1 MAKMIYAEYKVSS
14 VWNLDKIC
22 KKLKIDPANVVEYYV
37 KWDKLFLTYT
47 DAEGDEVEVE
57 YHPNVFC
64 ASEHFDW
71 KRPEEVCEVEGED
84 DDDDEED
91 DEEDDSDI

>member
-22 KKLKIDPANVVEYYV
+22 KKLKIDPANVVDYSV
-37 KWDKLFLTYT
+37 KWDKLYLTFT

-57 YHPNVFC
+57 YDPNVFC

-71 KRPEEVCEVEGED
+71 KRPVAVEVEED
-84 DDDDEED
+84 ADV

>member
-22 KKLKIDPANVVEYYV
+22 KDLEIDPANVVDYDV
-37 KWDKLFLTYT
+37 KWDKLYLTYT

-57 YHPNVFC
+57 YDPNVFC

-71 KRPEEVCEVEGED
+71 KRPVAVEVEED
-84 DDDDEED
+84 ADVDEED
-91 DEEDDSDI
+91 E